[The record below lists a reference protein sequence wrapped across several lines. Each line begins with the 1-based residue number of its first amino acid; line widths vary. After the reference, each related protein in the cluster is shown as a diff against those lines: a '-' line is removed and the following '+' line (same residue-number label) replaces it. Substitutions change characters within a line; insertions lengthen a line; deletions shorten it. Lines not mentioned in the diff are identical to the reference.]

1 MFFIC
6 VTFFNLLPMGLITCK
21 VKILFLVK
29 RNHINVQELAPL
41 TLRGTQGYFFLIMA
55 AFGY

>member
-1 MFFIC
+1 MFLS
-6 VTFFNLLPMGLITCK
+6 VSHFFNLLPMGLITCK

-29 RNHINVQELAPL
+29 RNHINVQEWAPL
-41 TLRGTQGYFFLIMA
+41 TFRGTQGYFLLIMA